1 MPRFVV
7 YSHSFEVPMSPTFF
21 ATPADF
27 RAWLEQHHADTRE
40 LFVGFYKVGSGRLS
54 ITWPQAVDEALCFG
68 WIDGVR
74 KRIDDAGYMIRFT
87 PRKASS
93 TWSKV
98 NIDRVAELTRLG
110 LMQPAGLKAFEQRSE
125 AKSGIYAY
133 ERLNAALDATQEQQ
147 FRANSGAWEFFQAQ
161 PAWYQRTAIWWVIS
175 AKRGETRQKRLA
187 TLIEDSAQGRTIA
200 QLTR

>member
-7 YSHSFEVPMSPTFF
+7 YSHCFEVPMSPTFF

-40 LFVGFYKVGSGRLS
+40 FFVGFYKVGSGRLS

-74 KRIDDAGYMIRFT
+74 KRIDDASYMIRFT